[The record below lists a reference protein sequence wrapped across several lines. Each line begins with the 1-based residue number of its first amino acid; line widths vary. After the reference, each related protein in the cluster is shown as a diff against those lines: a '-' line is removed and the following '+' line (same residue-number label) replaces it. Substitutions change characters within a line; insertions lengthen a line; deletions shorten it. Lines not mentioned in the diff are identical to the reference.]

1 MRIVNDALLNEAD
14 YEKFGAVKSMLA
26 MFNSHER
33 AAYRGDTVAH
43 SILVDLKEAIY
54 SGVLTG
60 PQLEAIEL
68 YFVRGHTQ
76 QDVSLMLGISRQ
88 SVQGR
93 VNSAVRN
100 IQKVL
105 NSGELYR

>member
-14 YEKFGAVKSMLA
+14 YEKFGAVKAMLS

-54 SGVLTG
+54 SGVLTK
-60 PQLEAIEL
+60 PQLLAVEMYFIE
-68 YFVRGHTQ
+68 GHTQ
-76 QDVSLMLGISRQ
+76 QDVAVEFGISRQ